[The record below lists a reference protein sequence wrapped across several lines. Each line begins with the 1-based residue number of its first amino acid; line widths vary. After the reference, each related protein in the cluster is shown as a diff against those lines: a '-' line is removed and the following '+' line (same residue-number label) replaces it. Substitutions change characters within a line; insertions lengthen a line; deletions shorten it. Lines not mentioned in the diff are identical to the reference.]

1 MKEEKKQQKE
11 EGYLSFDP
19 EELKNATQ
27 EGDPN
32 DEAYELLWEATCVS
46 SHINDADKAAGH
58 TDDDNVYPT
67 TAAEVDAM
75 EALVNQA
82 EAALKEPNA
91 EFSER
96 VKELRNIIE
105 WSRQRHWK
113 LNWRVILGVVITVII
128 LAFIVDGKE
137 GDVLKAQKKIDQIE
151 KWEMAEIAKFN
162 LDSLSQTNFYFPDD
176 KFVSAKVWNEQE
188 QRLTAWEYRTATANI
203 EYNKKTIADKTK
215 DRETRKEA
223 KKNLKK
229 AEKKQEA
236 SLEKFAELQDMSLK
250 KMKKLALVEA
260 EANLDEAESAK
271 TVVWLWNIFFLLLIP
286 VYIFAAR
293 PYGYTISRHRREAE
307 NLGKIEKIGL
317 WLSGGLMAAGA
328 GIGFVD
334 VVTKWSDG
342 SVTREDDGTGAAR
355 LALKV
360 FLFVAA
366 VLVFCAVSCLLMLYA
381 TITGLI
387 RNYDWSE
394 VKKKAVI
401 AGETAK
407 AKYDEM
413 RSEQK

>member
-1 MKEEKKQQKE
+1 MKEEKKQHKE
-11 EGYLSFDP
+11 EGYISFDP

-46 SHINDADKAAGH
+46 SHVDNVDKAAGR

-75 EALVNQA
+75 ETLVNQA
-82 EAALKEPNA
+82 VVALKVPNA

-96 VKELRNIIE
+96 VAELRGIID

-128 LAFIVDGKE
+128 LAFAVDSRE

-151 KWEMAEIAKFN
+151 KWEKVEITKFN
-162 LDSLSQTNFYFPDD
+162 LDSLSQTKFYFPDD

-188 QRLTAWEYRTATANI
+188 QRLTAWDYRTATANI
-203 EYNKKTIADKTK
+203 EYNKAIIADETK
-215 DRETRKEA
+215 ERAVRKEA
-223 KKNLKK
+223 KKDLKK
-229 AEKKQEA
+229 AEKKQEEC
-236 SLEKFAELQDMSLK
+236 LEKFEDLQDMSLK
-250 KMKKLALVEA
+250 KMKKLAMAEA
-260 EANLDEAESAK
+260 EEKLDKAESAK
-271 TVVWLWNIFFLLLIP
+271 TVVWIWNMFFLLLIP

-293 PYGYTISRHRREAE
+293 PYGYTISRHRREAD

-334 VVTKWSDG
+334 IVTKWSDG
-342 SVTREDDGTGAAR
+342 TVTRSDDGTGPAR

-413 RSEQK
+413 RAEQK

>member
-75 EALVNQA
+75 ETLVNQA

-105 WSRQRHWK
+105 WSRKRHWK

-215 DRETRKEA
+215 DNKARNQIYRNGKIQRKIR
-223 KKNLKK
+223 KSKGIIN
-229 AEKKQEA
+229 
-236 SLEKFAELQDMSLK
+236 SHRP
-250 KMKKLALVEA
+250 
-260 EANLDEAESAK
+260 DEGSKDTKEVA
-271 TVVWLWNIFFLLLIP
+271 
-286 VYIFAAR
+286 
-293 PYGYTISRHRREAE
+293 
-307 NLGKIEKIGL
+307 LGKE
-317 WLSGGLMAAGA
+317 
-328 GIGFVD
+328 
-334 VVTKWSDG
+334 
-342 SVTREDDGTGAAR
+342 
-355 LALKV
+355 
-360 FLFVAA
+360 
-366 VLVFCAVSCLLMLYA
+366 
-381 TITGLI
+381 
-387 RNYDWSE
+387 
-394 VKKKAVI
+394 
-401 AGETAK
+401 
-407 AKYDEM
+407 
-413 RSEQK
+413 